1 VARRRAGGS
10 DAVKGKTQGLAR
22 RAGVLALPWAWLG
35 LFVLAPF
42 LIVLGISLS
51 TAGYGSPPVDFFIG
65 WKNFHPTFN
74 IDIDNFTLLVGDD
87 LYVRAFFNSIVIA
100 LGTTLA
106 CLLIGYPMAYV
117 MARAPKSFQPLLVM
131 LVILPFW
138 TSSLIRVY
146 AWIGILKDNGILNGL
161 LIWLGLIDQPLVIL
175 NTPTAIMIGMIY
187 GYLPFLVLPLYATLE
202 KLDWTLLEAAA
213 DLGARP
219 WSSFLRVTLPLS
231 WPGTLA
237 GALLVFVPACGELVI
252 PELLGAGKMPMIGT
266 VLWTEFFANRDWP
279 AASAIAVVLLLV
291 LAVPIML
298 VQGRQASAG
307 RAV

>member
-1 VARRRAGGS
+1 M
-10 DAVKGKTQGLAR
+10 KGIGR

-42 LIVLGISLS
+42 LIVLAISLS
-51 TAGYGSPPVDFFIG
+51 TAGYGSPPIDFFIG
-65 WKNFHPTFN
+65 WKDGHPVFDFNF
-74 IDIDNFTLLVGDD
+74 DNFTMMVGDD
-87 LYVRAFFNSIVIA
+87 LYIRAFANSIGIA
-100 LGTTLA
+100 VATTLL

-117 MARAPKSFQPLLVM
+117 MARAPRRVQPLLVM

-146 AWIGILKDNGILNGL
+146 AWIGILKDNGLLNGVL
-161 LIWLGLIDQPLVIL
+161 MWIGIIHQPLVIL
-175 NTPTAIMIGMIY
+175 NTPTAIMIGMVY

-219 WSSFLRVTLPLS
+219 WPAFFRVTLPLS

-252 PELLGAGKMPMIGT
+252 PELLGAGKLPMIGT

-279 AASAIAVVLLLV
+279 AASAMAVGLLLV
-291 LAVPIML
+291 LAIPIL
-298 VQGRQASAG
+298 LLQGRQAASG
-307 RAV
+307 RTG